1 MMKKINRYLV
11 FTSFVYRIAV
21 FLVMPVL
28 LVGIGVFAGHHLGEL
43 WAVPVALLLTMAE
56 IISDYWLFSGLQAKD
71 AEKMDFMKTS
81 GLGMEVLRDALILD
95 LLRRFLT
102 ACLVMAVCNLLTG
115 RSGSAMYAVLVSY
128 ACSVLGVFLARF
140 GGIFRINLMVGYLAV
155 IPVSCLLGLSFFAWK
170 PYMFRLNLLFFVL
183 GILLSVLA
191 VKKALRKV
199 KGGYYDQ

>member
-11 FTSFVYRIAV
+11 FTSFAYRIAL
-21 FLVMPVL
+21 FLVIPVL

-43 WAVPVALLLTMAE
+43 WAVPVALLLTMTE

-71 AEKMDFMKTS
+71 AEKMDFLKTS

-95 LLRRFLT
+95 LLRKFLT
-102 ACLVMAVCNLLTG
+102 ACVVMAGCDLLID
-115 RSGSAMYAVLVSY
+115 RSGSPMYAGLVSY
-128 ACSVLGVFLARF
+128 VFSALGTFLARY
-140 GGIFRINLMVGYLAV
+140 GGIFRINLMVGYFAV
-155 IPVSCLLGLSFFAWK
+155 IPVSCLLGLFFFQWK
-170 PYMFRLNLLFFVL
+170 PYMFRLNLLFLVS

-191 VKKALRKV
+191 VRKAMQKV